1 MRKKVTA
8 VFFSR
13 LYILLVIGLM
23 TLQAL
28 TIHGVIT
35 SVLANGITIVLA
47 LPAAFFLKVWLGEQ
61 PKEMEGGVQG
71 TQQENSDITDLEAV
85 FMEQMQAAG
94 LSARE
99 REVAWLIYRGYSNCQ
114 IGEELYISETTVKK
128 HASHIYEKLNITGRK
143 DLKSRAIH
151 T

>member
-8 VFFSR
+8 VFFSL

-71 TQQENSDITDLEAV
+71 TQQENSDI
-85 FMEQMQAAG
+85 
-94 LSARE
+94 
-99 REVAWLIYRGYSNCQ
+99 WLIYRGYSNCQ

>member
-1 MRKKVTA
+1 MRKKVT
-8 VFFSR
+8 VVLFSL

-23 TLQAL
+23 ALQAL

-47 LPAAFFLKVWLGEQ
+47 APAVFFLKIWLGEQ
-61 PKEMEGGVQG
+61 PEEKEDI
-71 TQQENSDITDLEAV
+71 TQQESRDIADLEVV

-99 REVAWLIYRGYSNCQ
+99 REVAWLIYRGYSNYQ